1 MMKSTLSKPISL
13 TTADLTSRVGQTLGL
28 SDWRVI
34 EQADANAFG
43 ATTHDEQWIHTDPAR
58 AAHGP
63 FGRTI
68 AHGYLTLA
76 LATALVDEVFEIT
89 DAVMVVNYGVD
100 RVRFPAPLPVGAKV
114 RAAVSLVGL
123 RDFPGGV
130 QATLH
135 LEYQVADQDK
145 PCCVADV
152 LLRYYTQAE
161 MATSSRPPTCRR
173 ESHRHSV

>member
-1 MMKSTLSKPISL
+1 MKSTLSRPIQL
-13 TTADLTSRVGQTLGL
+13 TTADLTGRVGQQLGL

-43 ATTHDEQWIHTDPAR
+43 VTTHDQQWIHTDPAR
-58 AAHGP
+58 AATGP

-68 AHGYLTLA
+68 AHGYLTLS
-76 LATALVDEVFEIT
+76 LATSLVDEVFTVT
-89 DAVMVVNYGVD
+89 DALMVVNYGVD

-114 RAAVSLVGL
+114 RAQVSLAAL
-123 RDFPGGV
+123 RDFSGGV

-135 LEYQVADQDK
+135 LEYQVAGQDK

-152 LLRYYTQAE
+152 LLRYYT
-161 MATSSRPPTCRR
+161 TSELARA
-173 ESHRHSV
+173 

>member
-1 MMKSTLSKPISL
+1 MKSTLSRPISI
-13 TTADLTSRVGQTLGL
+13 TAGDLSTRVGERLGL

-43 ATTHDEQWIHTDPAR
+43 ATTHDEQWIHTDPDR

-68 AHGYLTLA
+68 AHGYLTLS
-76 LATALVDEVFEIT
+76 LATALVDEVFEIS
-89 DAVMVVNYGVD
+89 DALMVVNYGVD

-114 RAAVSLVGL
+114 RAAISLAAL
-123 RDFPGGV
+123 RDFAGGV

-135 LEYQVADQDK
+135 LEYQVAGQDK

-161 MATSSRPPTCRR
+161 
-173 ESHRHSV
+173 V